1 MRKIRGNFNQKDRV
15 VCVTDLGCHE
25 FYYQPAGSKER
36 MLLFTTD
43 EFSGS
48 IFAYFRDKSRNM
60 NGRGFSLTVREL
72 YSVDIATAALT
83 YSKVERC
90 TLEKAKELIKEFAER
105 KVK

>member
-1 MRKIRGNFNQKDRV
+1 M
-15 VCVTDLGCHE
+15 
-25 FYYQPAGSKER
+25 AKEANTPKPVAAEPIYEAKEIAANAPR
-36 MLLFTTD
+36 LF
-43 EFSGS
+43 G
-48 IFAYFRDKSRNM
+48 
-60 NGRGFSLTVREL
+60 